1 MGPRRKKR
9 PAKAETKQER
19 RNRLEPLIEEAIV
32 DAYSDDEQEGGF
44 LVMLEEH
51 FVVPVSAN
59 VIGEPV
65 EVLGF
70 DLANRGRGIVAKVRR
85 KSRQFRVNV
94 FELTFDRPAPK
105 GAEWIDAY
113 RLWAGE

>member
-1 MGPRRKKR
+1 MGPKRKERLASAETQQQRRK
-9 PAKAETKQER
+9 
-19 RNRLEPLIEEAIV
+19 RLEPLIEEAIV

-51 FVVPVSAN
+51 FVTPVSAK

-65 EVLGF
+65 EILGF
-70 DLANRGRGIVAKVRR
+70 DLANRGQGIVAKVSR
-85 KSRQFRVNV
+85 KGRKFRVNV
-94 FELTFDRPAPK
+94 FELEFDHPLPK

-113 RLWAGE
+113 RMWAGE

>member
-1 MGPRRKKR
+1 MGPTRTTKVS
-9 PAKAETKQER
+9 KAEAEQQR
-19 RNRLEPLIEEAIV
+19 RERLEPLIEAAIV
-32 DAYSDDEQEGGF
+32 DAYNEDEQEGGF

-51 FVVPVSAN
+51 LAIPFAAN

-65 EVLGF
+65 EILGF
-70 DLANRGRGIVAKVRR
+70 DLANRGQGIVAKVRR
-85 KSRQFRVNV
+85 KGRKFQVNV
-94 FELTFDRPAPK
+94 FELEFDSPPPK